1 VNEQDKDVVALHEAI
16 EIKEEKIQA
25 PLDAMVR
32 ATLEETMNAFLD
44 AAADRLCRAKR
55 YEHTAAR
62 LRHMT
67 GTRCGSKKYM
77 DNSRLTKME
86 LAA

>member
-16 EIKEEKIQA
+16 EIKEQKIQA
-25 PLDAMVR
+25 HLDEMVR
-32 ATLEETMNAFLD
+32 ATVEEALNALLD
-44 AAADRLCRAKR
+44 AEADRLCRAKR

-67 GTRCGSKKYM
+67 GTRWGTKKYM
-77 DNSRLTKME
+77 DMSRLTRME
-86 LAA
+86 MTA

>member
-16 EIKEEKIQA
+16 EIKEQKIQA
-25 PLDAMVR
+25 HLDEMVR
-32 ATLEETMNAFLD
+32 ATVEETMNAFPD
-44 AAADRLCRAKR
+44 AVADRLCRAKR

-62 LRHMT
+62 LRHIT
-67 GTRCGSKKYM
+67 GTRYGRNTNM